1 MFLLMPHPTRFA
13 RWLLATVLILTLTV
27 RSSSAN
33 PSPQRFD
40 IPAGDAATALRLAAQ
55 QAGRE
60 IMFPAA
66 IVQGVRVAA
75 VRGEFTVEEAVTRL
89 LAGTDLQ
96 LVNDAGSS
104 ALAVGRAAAA
114 ASPRNPAPLRPTLTA
129 VLDQEVITLTPFQVG
144 AGDNT
149 GWAPSET
156 LAGTRFKTKLADL
169 ASQIDVFTLD
179 FMEEFGF
186 TSIE

>member
-13 RWLLATVLILTLTV
+13 RWLLATVLILTLNV

-96 LVNDAGSS
+96 LVNDA
-104 ALAVGRAAAA
+104 VKVW
-114 ASPRNPAPLRPTLTA
+114 SPSKKKLYGPA
-129 VLDQEVITLTPFQVG
+129 EVVREYGIHPYNF
-144 AGDNT
+144 AI
-149 GWAPSET
+149 AY
-156 LAGTRFKTKLADL
+156 RR
-169 ASQIDVFTLD
+169 
-179 FMEEFGF
+179 
-186 TSIE
+186 